1 MANTSRGTNAQSVKK
16 AAPARAARKKQAEMD
31 AKIDAS
37 IAARKQRER
46 AQGGMYPEGY
56 ERAKKEDAQ
65 FNEEFRKKFGLK
77 NGGKV
82 FKPCAGCPHPAKCKK
97 AGKCLKSGHKAA
109 TKKKAA
115 PKKYMCGGK
124 VKKK

>member
-1 MANTSRGTNAQSVKK
+1 MYSGRNKTTPKSKATKK
-16 AAPARAARKKQAEMD
+16 ARDEMN

-46 AQGGMYPEGY
+46 AKGGMYPEGY
-56 ERAKKEDAQ
+56 ERSKKEDTK
-65 FNEEFRKKFGLK
+65 FNEEFRGMFGLK

-82 FKPCAGCPHPAKCKK
+82 FKPCAGCPTPAKCKK
-97 AGKCLKSGHKAA
+97 AGKCLAKAA
-109 TKKKAA
+109 PKKKAVAKKAA